1 VSRTTEVT
9 AAIEGL
15 IEANRALRVQLLVNE
30 GILTQAVELL
40 NGGAGVGET
49 LMSLP
54 SVSDRRAAE
63 EGVRSLYEA
72 RHRVREV
79 LIPAA
84 LGEGLE
90 LVDIASAFGIPIEA
104 IIGFASQ
111 APSDH

>member
-1 VSRTTEVT
+1 VSPASEVT

-15 IEANRALRVQLLVNE
+15 IEANRALRAQLLANE
-30 GILTQAVELL
+30 RILARAIDLI
-40 NGGAGVGET
+40 NSGASVGHT
-49 LMSLP
+49 LMTVP
-54 SVSDRRAAE
+54 SVHDRRAAE

-84 LGEGLE
+84 MAEGLE
-90 LVDIASAFGIPIEA
+90 LVDIAEAFGIPLEA

-111 APSDH
+111 AHTDR